1 MSTMEPGE
9 VIERL
14 EWTDGRQPERPGMAR
29 RAFLRRTAMTGA
41 AAATVGSLL
50 SACGANGG
58 SSTTSGGGGGGTFAN
73 HKKYR
78 FVFVNHV
85 TTNPFFVPTQY
96 GAADAASLLGCT
108 YQWTGSE
115 ASKTNEMLNAFNTA
129 VTSNADGIAVALT
142 DPKAFNKPVSQ
153 ALKQGIPVMSY
164 NADAPTNS
172 RLCYIGQDLRLS
184 GEEMGKKIVELVPS
198 GPVVLFIATP
208 GSLNIQPR
216 IDGAQAA
223 IKASGKPITTQAIA
237 SGAELNDELSRI
249 DAYYL
254 GH

>member
-58 SSTTSGGGGGGTFAN
+58 SSTTSGGGGGGGTFAN

-85 TTNPFFVPTQY
+85 TTTPFFVPTQC
-96 GAADAASLLGCT
+96 GAGEGASLLGCT
-108 YQWTGSE
+108 YQGTGSE
-115 ASKTNEMLNAFNTA
+115 TAKTNEMLNAFNTA

-142 DPKAFNKPVSQ
+142 DPKAFNNPVEQ
-153 ALKQGIPVMSY
+153 ALKRSIPVMSY
-164 NADAPTNS
+164 NADAPT
-172 RLCYIGQDLRLS
+172 
-184 GEEMGKKIVELVPS
+184 
-198 GPVVLFIATP
+198 
-208 GSLNIQPR
+208 
-216 IDGAQAA
+216 
-223 IKASGKPITTQAIA
+223 
-237 SGAELNDELSRI
+237 
-249 DAYYL
+249 
-254 GH
+254 